1 MKLDYKEI
9 DDIELDGI
17 DMRDYPK
24 FCDAYILS
32 ADYQG
37 RAMTKQELDVLNEDM
52 EFILEAVENHIH

>member
-1 MKLDYKEI
+1 MKLHYKEI
-9 DDIELDGI
+9 DNVELDGI
-17 DMRDYPK
+17 DMRDYPN

-37 RAMTKQELDVLNEDM
+37 RAMTEQELEVLNEDM